1 MRKDAVRDVEQA
13 VRDVAQATA
22 LVTPFIAPGITD
34 PTALIYKKQIE
45 DRHRAQPTP
54 NAVPIPLLTGE
65 ARSGMTMSDQAMQGR
80 QPPQQPQGSIFESTP
95 PQRPPAILPQDLLP
109 DEATKDPAYRE
120 GGGSRYAASQPQ
132 LAYKYGVIRNGQ
144 RLVPQQLS
152 TQKPGLKPETI
163 EGIKAIEE
171 ANRKTVEELGRVREK
186 AESPDQRIEAEAAAG
201 TAGASAR
208 LAGAVPGPDREEVE
222 KAIKKLDDF
231 DFNRFR
237 EVMDK
242 DIINNEDQRKLIEAR
257 LGPLSLD
264 DMIMNNFVTQTV
276 PIIPGKFEP
285 EFQSLSGEDD
295 LCLKRLIMTESKSLE
310 VSERYFLDKFSL
322 MSVAAGVRS
331 VNRNPLPDFRDQNG
345 DFNDK
350 LFWVKFNRVLK
361 FNFHMLG
368 SLGINHFW
376 FDVRVR
382 KLFAAEKL
390 GNG

>member
-1 MRKDAVRDVEQA
+1 MRKDAVRDVEQPTELA
-13 VRDVAQATA
+13 A
-22 LVTPFIAPGITD
+22 PYIAPGITD
-34 PTALIYKKQIE
+34 PRALTYKKQLE
-45 DRHRAQPTP
+45 DRLRAHPGSSG
-54 NAVPIPLLTGE
+54 VPIPLLTGE

-80 QPPQQPQGSIFESTP
+80 QPPQQAQGSIFEGGAPS
-95 PQRPPAILPQDLLP
+95 RPPPNLLPQDLLP

-120 GGGSRYAASQPQ
+120 GGGSRYATSQPQ

-144 RLVPQQLS
+144 RLAPQQLMP
-152 TQKPGLKPETI
+152 QKPGLTPQTI
-163 EGIKAIEE
+163 EGLKA
-171 ANRKTVEELGRVREK
+171 VEELNRVREK

-208 LAGAVPGPDREEVE
+208 LAGNASAAASPDREEVE

-237 EVMDK
+237 EAMDK
-242 DIINNEDQRKLIEAR
+242 DIINNEDQRKLIEER

-264 DMIMNNFVTQTV
+264 DMIMNNFVTQVV

-295 LCLKRLIMTESKSLE
+295 LCLKRLIMVESKSLE

-331 VNRNPLPDFRDQNG
+331 VNRNPLPDYRDQKG
-345 DFNDK
+345 DFDDK